1 MSSHEPLWSLRH
13 SSAGRSV
20 RLSVSVGVSGS
31 RSVSLSLSLGRSE
44 PWPVVPSFFLLLLS
58 SCCWFGFPCLVA
70 AENSTAFGI
79 HQRLKTVSSL
89 SNFNSWYSAKPASGC
104 RPSRLFV
111 YTDVCVCVCVFVCQT
126 TINFWCSPGLSG
138 SLLRHVESSTV
149 SLVSRVRSPI
159 FSTSYNSNQHIT
171 RKLLI

>member
-79 HQRLKTVSSL
+79 HQRMKKVPSP
-89 SNFNSWYSAKPASGC
+89 SNFIPWYSAKPASGC

-111 YTDVCVCVCVFVCQT
+111 CTDVCVCVCVCVSDYDQFLVLS
-126 TINFWCSPGLSG
+126 WLEWESASPC
-138 SLLRHVESSTV
+138 
-149 SLVSRVRSPI
+149 RVFYGQFGKSCPVAY
-159 FSTSYNSNQHIT
+159 FLDVVQ
-171 RKLLI
+171 